1 MDIGVTVDDLVPL
14 FNGRGRRES
23 HARAVVQAASGASA
37 TVLID
42 GDSSPRSADLMCAA
56 SAGDR
61 ALCLLDASGG
71 CAVVAVLGGEAA
83 DRVVGRTTSGGW
95 EVTKWESGRME
106 QRRRF
111 TLAAGSYTWA
121 AWGSLYETSEYAGG
135 GAYPVAFAERP
146 SVSVGHVAYGYGS
159 ISGFEIAN
167 NGSATACP
175 RVYPL
180 RPTAGGGGYDITFEV
195 AAVGRW
201 KE

>member
-1 MDIGVTVDDLVPL
+1 MVTNDE
-14 FNGRGRRES
+14 FREAFGLS
-23 HARAVVQAASGASA
+23 RSDGGWSRAGKVVSLLPDGGLAVSLDGSSSG
-37 TVLID
+37 T
-42 GDSSPRSADLMCAA
+42 RCEKWCAA
-56 SAGDR
+56 SVGDVVLVEGVGRR
-61 ALCLLDASGG
+61 ALAT
-71 CAVVAVLGGEAA
+71 AVLGGGAA
-83 DRVVGRTTSGGW
+83 DRVVERTTSGGW
-95 EVTKWESGRME
+95 EVVRWESGRME

-111 TLAAGSYTWA
+111 TLAAGSYTWD

-180 RPTAGGGGYDITFEV
+180 RPAAGGGGHDITFEV